1 MALLG
6 QSHHVCTLFRGE
18 FFMGSLRSV
27 SVSSLSS
34 PCTLQSPLTPPA
46 PALPPYCLI
55 ASSSSPSTKSSTR
68 KWPMTGVV
76 CCCSKDDDYASRVL
90 RSQLGDPQKHGT
102 RRRRRKQEEELVV
115 VVRASSSSEVSSSAS
130 SSANQ
135 SEGGDHFEV
144 VLGREISKRDL
155 RVATTALAAIGL
167 SVANKVLYKMALV
180 PLNKYPF
187 FLAQVN
193 TFGYVI
199 AYSTILFIRFQ
210 AGIVTKEMLALPKLQ
225 FIALGALEAL
235 GIASGMA
242 AAANI
247 AGASIPIL
255 HQLFLVWQLLLSTT
269 ILRKRYARGQI
280 LGCLLV
286 ILGVLVVVTSRADTV
301 NPHSLQQSS
310 LIWPLIMI
318 CSTACTAGASIL
330 KEFIFQDAAK
340 RLQGGTVDIFVVNS
354 LGSSFQA
361 LFVLLLLPLLSNLK
375 GIPFQQLPTYL
386 WEGAAC
392 FLNKEGIV
400 GNECEGAPLVPLLY
414 ILTNLAFNICNL
426 SLLKQSS
433 AVVSSLCGTLAV
445 PLTIWSFTL
454 PLPLLGT
461 PASLPPRLFVGAA
474 ILIAGL
480 ASYNIS
486 GERQRRELNA

>member
-1 MALLG
+1 M
-6 QSHHVCTLFRGE
+6 
-18 FFMGSLRSV
+18 
-27 SVSSLSS
+27 
-34 PCTLQSPLTPPA
+34 
-46 PALPPYCLI
+46 
-55 ASSSSPSTKSSTR
+55 TR
-68 KWPMTGVV
+68 VV

-102 RRRRRKQEEELVV
+102 RRRRKQQEELLV
-115 VVRASSSSEVSSSAS
+115 VVRASSSSEVS

-199 AYSTILFIRFQ
+199 AYSTILFIRYQ

-255 HQLFLVWQLLLSTT
+255 HQVENLLF
-269 ILRKRYARGQI
+269 
-280 LGCLLV
+280 
-286 ILGVLVVVTSRADTV
+286 
-301 NPHSLQQSS
+301 H
-310 LIWPLIMI
+310 
-318 CSTACTAGASIL
+318 
-330 KEFIFQDAAK
+330 
-340 RLQGGTVDIFVVNS
+340 
-354 LGSSFQA
+354 
-361 LFVLLLLPLLSNLK
+361 LP
-375 GIPFQQLPTYL
+375 
-386 WEGAAC
+386 
-392 FLNKEGIV
+392 
-400 GNECEGAPLVPLLY
+400 
-414 ILTNLAFNICNL
+414 
-426 SLLKQSS
+426 
-433 AVVSSLCGTLAV
+433 
-445 PLTIWSFTL
+445 
-454 PLPLLGT
+454 
-461 PASLPPRLFVGAA
+461 SLP
-474 ILIAGL
+474 
-480 ASYNIS
+480 S
-486 GERQRRELNA
+486 

>member
-1 MALLG
+1 VKERGVEEAMALLG

-27 SVSSLSS
+27 SISSLSS
-34 PCTLQSPLTPPA
+34 PS
-46 PALPPYCLI
+46 
-55 ASSSSPSTKSSTR
+55 STKGSTR

-102 RRRRRKQEEELVV
+102 RRRRKQEEELLV
-115 VVRASSSSEVSSSAS
+115 VVRASSEVS

-210 AGIVTKEMLALPKLQ
+210 AGIVTKEMLGLPKLQ

-242 AAANI
+242 AAANL

-255 HQLFLVWQLLLSTT
+255 HQVENLLF
-269 ILRKRYARGQI
+269 
-280 LGCLLV
+280 
-286 ILGVLVVVTSRADTV
+286 
-301 NPHSLQQSS
+301 H
-310 LIWPLIMI
+310 
-318 CSTACTAGASIL
+318 
-330 KEFIFQDAAK
+330 
-340 RLQGGTVDIFVVNS
+340 
-354 LGSSFQA
+354 
-361 LFVLLLLPLLSNLK
+361 LP
-375 GIPFQQLPTYL
+375 
-386 WEGAAC
+386 
-392 FLNKEGIV
+392 
-400 GNECEGAPLVPLLY
+400 
-414 ILTNLAFNICNL
+414 
-426 SLLKQSS
+426 
-433 AVVSSLCGTLAV
+433 
-445 PLTIWSFTL
+445 
-454 PLPLLGT
+454 
-461 PASLPPRLFVGAA
+461 SLP
-474 ILIAGL
+474 
-480 ASYNIS
+480 S
-486 GERQRRELNA
+486 